1 LQLILQPDDV
11 PPESE
16 KDKHVILTL
25 QPRIPA
31 GSLSLAELPAGM
43 IDDSGTFS
51 GAAAKE
57 IREETGLEILK
68 DQLIELTKLAL
79 HSTQDSTGEKL
90 QQAVYPSPGG
100 SDEFVPIFLHQNRV
114 KREKLKEW
122 QGKLTGLRDKGEK
135 IKLKLV
141 PLDQVWREG
150 GRDGKVLAAW
160 ALYQSLK
167 REGKLS

>member
-1 LQLILQPDDV
+1 
-11 PPESE
+11 
-16 KDKHVILTL
+16 
-25 QPRIPA
+25 
-31 GSLSLAELPAGM
+31 M
-43 IDDSGTFS
+43 
-51 GAAAKE
+51 
-57 IREETGLEILK
+57 
-68 DQLIELTKLAL
+68 
-79 HSTQDSTGEKL
+79 
-90 QQAVYPSPGG
+90 
-100 SDEFVPIFLHQNRV
+100 